1 MYIPVDNAHNR
12 KYSDLVGIKNEGES
26 MKISTKGRYAL
37 RIMIDLAM
45 NAGEN
50 PVRVKDI
57 ASRQNISE
65 KYLEQIISMFNKAG
79 YVKSIRGAQG
89 GYLLTKEPGEYTA
102 GMILRLAEGSIA
114 PVSCVDVDAE
124 SCEKK
129 GACVSAMLWQ
139 KMNDAVNEV
148 VDNTTL
154 QDLVDWQNGI
164 EK

>member
-1 MYIPVDNAHNR
+1 
-12 KYSDLVGIKNEGES
+12 

-37 RIMIDLAM
+37 RLMTDLAIHKED
-45 NAGEN
+45 GYISIKT
-50 PVRVKDI
+50 V
-57 ASRQNISE
+57 SQRQGISE
-65 KYLEQIISMFNKAG
+65 KYLEQIIKLLAKENL
-79 YVKSIRGAQG
+79 VESIRGAQG
-89 GYLLTKEPGEYTA
+89 GYLLTREPREYTV

-114 PVSCVDVDAE
+114 PVSCVGTDAE
-124 SCEKK
+124 SCEKR

-164 EK
+164 VYTEE